1 MTPDAD
7 HDPFLAQLEANQGIL
22 YKVANAYCRD
32 PEDRR
37 DLVQDMTIQV
47 WRSFERFDGRCK
59 FSTWMYR
66 IALNVAIS
74 FHRSEQA
81 RSRHLHHGEDHLMD
95 VPDLTDPGPPS
106 EDLAFLYR
114 FIDDLPDLDKA
125 LLLLYLDDRSH
136 SEIADILGLTATHVS
151 TKIGRLKQRLRDQAA
166 TGPSL

>member
-1 MTPDAD
+1 MTPAD
-7 HDPFLAQLEANQGIL
+7 HNPFLEQLEANQGIL

-37 DLVQDMTIQV
+37 DLVQDMLIQV

-74 FHRSEQA
+74 FRRTEHA
-81 RSRHLHHGEDHLMD
+81 RARHLHQGEDFLMEL
-95 VPDLTDPGPPS
+95 PDRSDPGLPP

-114 FIDDLPDLDKA
+114 FIDDLPNLDKA

-136 SEIADILGLTATHVS
+136 SEIAEVLGLTATHVS
-151 TKIGRLKQRLRDQAA
+151 TKIGRLKLRLREQAA
-166 TGPSL
+166 ALPSR